1 MKPTPTHLT
10 KVEKAVIG
18 YCDIHG
24 ICVSIFHDLQ
34 MDGEW
39 LSRFRISDHPNDSVI
54 IRWKECSE
62 ARLPDTIDHVCRG
75 IYNDWKRTKLDS
87 VDISK
92 EMDLLRYHAYG
103 NSKPTI
109 PEPKKV
115 IFNSPCT
122 IVLWPDNT
130 KTIVRCQEGDTYDP
144 EHGLAMAIVKKMYG
158 NTGKYCEIFKKW
170 IKEEENDPPEI
181 PSISFEE
188 ALEIMKKQAIEG
200 LSWTLTKE
208 KLPSESG
215 DYLVYDSFTGSSYV
229 YEYDKTNVND
239 VIYFQRNV
247 SHWMPVPA
255 APITKKGE

>member
-1 MKPTPTHLT
+1 MPTSKNINW
-10 KVEKAVIG
+10 KVK
-18 YCDIHG
+18 
-24 ICVSIFHDLQ
+24 SITLDRNNPFSHPFISADLYTSVFPKTWSPNELAMDLQ
-34 MDGEW
+34 
-39 LSRFRISDHPNDSVI
+39 DHLNKKSVL
-54 IRWKECSE
+54 E
-62 ARLPDTIDHVCRG
+62 
-75 IYNDWKRTKLDS
+75 
-87 VDISK
+87 
-92 EMDLLRYHAYG
+92 
-103 NSKPTI
+103 
-109 PEPKKV
+109 PENV
-115 IFNSPCT
+115 IFNPPAT
-122 IVLWPDNT
+122 IVLWADNT
-130 KTIVRCQEGDTYDP
+130 KTVVKCQEGDTYDP

-215 DYLVYDSFTGSSYV
+215 DYLVYDLFTGSSYV
-229 YEYDKTNVND
+229 YEYDKTSVND

-255 APITKKGE
+255 APVTKKGE